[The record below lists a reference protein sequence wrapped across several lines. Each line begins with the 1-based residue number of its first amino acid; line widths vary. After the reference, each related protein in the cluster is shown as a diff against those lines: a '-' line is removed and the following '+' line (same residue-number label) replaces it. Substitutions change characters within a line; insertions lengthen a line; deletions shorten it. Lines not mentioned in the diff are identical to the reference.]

1 MSRYRVLIV
10 DDDPAVRFGLK
21 DFLETRGYR
30 VDEADSAK
38 GAEQAFRENRPD
50 VVLSDYRLP
59 DGDALTLLPRLR
71 AISEEVPVI
80 VLTAHGSVELAV
92 QAMKEGAEHFL
103 TKPVTLP
110 ALEVVIAR
118 SLAHQRNRRQQLAR
132 QERQERQQFDPFAGT
147 SRPIRELAEQARRV
161 AAAER
166 PVYLQGETGSGK
178 GVIAAWLH
186 ANGPRA
192 DEAFVDLNCAGLP
205 RELLESELFGHE
217 RGSFTGAV
225 QSKIGLLDL
234 AHRGTLFLDE
244 IGDMEPQLQP
254 KLLKVLEDHRF
265 RRVGDVRD
273 RQVDLRLIAAT
284 NQDLAQRVATGHF
297 RGDLYFRITTLPLVV
312 PPLRDRVE
320 DLPLLARQLLDRLT
334 AELGRPAI
342 TLSGGALEA
351 LAAYPWPG
359 NIRELRNVLERAALL
374 TDRSAL
380 TRDDLR
386 FDLLGGPAPGSARA
400 PDGDV
405 TLKTLERQHI
415 EMVLREEKGKVELA
429 ARRLGIPR
437 SSLYQKLKQFQIAI
451 PKD

>member
-1 MSRYRVLIV
+1 MSRHRVLIV

-80 VLTAHGSVELAV
+80 VLTGHGSVELAV

-118 SLAHQRNRRQQLAR
+118 SLANQRNRRQQLAR
-132 QERQERQQFDPFAGT
+132 QERQGRQQFDPFAGT

-166 PVYLQGETGSGK
+166 PVYLQGETGAGK

-244 IGDMEPQLQP
+244 IGDLEPQLQP

-342 TLSGGALEA
+342 TLSSGALEA
-351 LAAYPWPG
+351 LAAYRWPG

-386 FDLLGGPAPGSARA
+386 FDLPGAPAPTRVR
-400 PDGDV
+400 PPEGDV
-405 TLKTLERQHI
+405 TLKTMERQQI

-437 SSLYQKLKQFQIAI
+437 SSLYQKLKQFQIAV

>member
-1 MSRYRVLIV
+1 MARHRVLIV

-21 DFLETRGYR
+21 DFLETRGFR
-30 VDEADSAK
+30 VDEADSARA
-38 GAEQAFRENRPD
+38 AEQAFRENRPD

-92 QAMKEGAEHFL
+92 QAMREGAEHFL

-118 SLAHQRNRRQQLAR
+118 SLANQRNRRQQLAR
-132 QERQERQQFDPFAGT
+132 QERQGRQQFDPFAGT

-217 RGSFTGAV
+217 RGAFTGAV
-225 QSKIGLLDL
+225 QSKLGLLDL

-244 IGDMEPQLQP
+244 IGDLEPQLQP
-254 KLLKVLEDHRF
+254 KLLKVLEDQRF

-284 NQDLAQRVATGHF
+284 NQDLAQRVTTGHF

-312 PPLRDRVE
+312 PPLRDRGE

-342 TLSGGALEA
+342 TLSSGALGA
-351 LAAYPWPG
+351 LAAYRWPG

-374 TDRSAL
+374 TDRSELA
-380 TRDDLR
+380 RDDLR
-386 FDLLGGPAPGSARA
+386 FDPVGAPASTSARH
-400 PDGDV
+400 PEGDV

-437 SSLYQKLKQFQIAI
+437 SSLYQKLKQFQIAV

>member
-1 MSRYRVLIV
+1 MARNRVLVV

-30 VDEADSAK
+30 VDEADTAK
-38 GAEQAFRENRPD
+38 SAEQAFRDNRPD

-59 DGDALTLLPRLR
+59 DGDALALLPRLR

-80 VLTAHGSVELAV
+80 LLTAHGSVELAV

-118 SLAHQRNRRQQLAR
+118 SLAHQRDRQQQLAR
-132 QERQERQQFDPFAGT
+132 QARQGRLQFDPFAGT
-147 SRPIRELAEQARRV
+147 SRAIRDLAEQARRV

-166 PVYLQGETGSGK
+166 PVYLQGETGAGK

-192 DEAFVDLNCAGLP
+192 DEAFVDINCAGLP

-217 RGSFTGAV
+217 RGAFTGAV
-225 QSKIGLLDL
+225 QSKVGLLDL

-254 KLLKVLEDHRF
+254 KLLKVLEEQRF

-284 NQDLAQRVATGHF
+284 NQDLAQRVASGHF

-312 PPLRDRVE
+312 PPLRERSE
-320 DLPLLARQLLDRLT
+320 DLPLLAHQLLDRLT

-342 TLSGGALEA
+342 TLSGGALAA
-351 LAAYPWPG
+351 LATYRWPG

-374 TDRSAL
+374 TDRSEL
-380 TRDDLR
+380 TREDLR
-386 FDLLGGPAPGSARA
+386 FDLLGGPPEAGAVSL
-400 PDGDV
+400 DGDV
-405 TLKTLERQHI
+405 TLKTVERRHI
-415 EMVLREEKGKVELA
+415 EAVLLEEKGKVELA

-437 SSLYQKLKQFQIAI
+437 SSLYQKLKQFQIAV
-451 PKD
+451 PKG

>member
-1 MSRYRVLIV
+1 MTRNRVLLV
-10 DDDPAVRFGLK
+10 DDDPAVRFGLR

-38 GAEQAFRENRPD
+38 AAEQAFRDNRPD

-59 DGDALTLLPRLR
+59 DGDALALLPRLR

-80 VLTAHGSVELAV
+80 LLTAHGSVELAV

-132 QERQERQQFDPFAGT
+132 QERQGRQRFDPFAGT

-166 PVYLQGETGSGK
+166 PVYLQGETGAGK

-186 ANGPRA
+186 SNGPRA

-205 RELLESELFGHE
+205 HELLESELFGHE
-217 RGSFTGAV
+217 RGAFTGAL

-244 IGDMEPQLQP
+244 IGDMELQLQP
-254 KLLKVLEDHRF
+254 KLLKVLEEQRF

-297 RGDLYFRITTLPLVV
+297 RGDLYFRVTTLPLVV
-312 PPLRDRVE
+312 PPLRERTE
-320 DLPLLARQLLDRLT
+320 DLPLLARQLLDGLT
-334 AELGRPAI
+334 AELGRPTI
-342 TLSGGALEA
+342 TLSGGALTA
-351 LAAYPWPG
+351 LAAYRWPG

-374 TDRSAL
+374 TDRSEL

-386 FDLLGGPAPGSARA
+386 FDPLGAPATNNA
-400 PDGDV
+400 PPLDGDV
-405 TLKTLERQHI
+405 TLKTVERHHI
-415 EMVLREEKGKVELA
+415 EAVLREEKGKVELA

-437 SSLYQKLKQFQIAI
+437 SSLYQKLKQFQIAV
-451 PKD
+451 PKG

>member
-1 MSRYRVLIV
+1 MSRHRVLIV

-118 SLAHQRNRRQQLAR
+118 SLANQRNRRQQLAR
-132 QERQERQQFDPFAGT
+132 QERQGRQQFDPFAGT

-225 QSKIGLLDL
+225 QRKIGLLDL

-284 NQDLAQRVATGHF
+284 NQDLARRVATGHF

-320 DLPLLARQLLDRLT
+320 DLPLLTRQLLDRLT

-342 TLSGGALEA
+342 TLSSGALQA

-380 TRDDLR
+380 TPDDLR
-386 FDLLGGPAPGSARA
+386 FDLPAPPA
-400 PDGDV
+400 PTSVRPPEGDV
-405 TLKTLERQHI
+405 TLKTMERQQI

-437 SSLYQKLKQFQIAI
+437 SSLYQKLKQFQIAV